1 MYLTFIDFSNHRVR
15 CESERNAQKS
25 FLDQDNVSKLY

>member
-15 CESERNAQKS
+15 YESERNAQKS